1 MLRPRAY
8 VIAVAQT
15 TSAAEGFGDGLGNV
29 GDFSGVA
36 VRASTFTRHRQ
47 PLTSANLVTAVCGTR
62 TGRLAGQSR
71 APGIGYR
78 GKMTNP
84 AQVILRTEK
93 QILRVQRRIWLLQTV
108 FWIAAG
114 AAVLAAAATLVR
126 KRRPLAPP
134 VQPQPRPNTG
144 SDTTLTDKPTH

>member
-15 TSAAEGFGDGLGNV
+15 TSAAEGFGDALDKV
-29 GDFSGVA
+29 GDFAVA
-36 VRASTFTRHRQ
+36 AVQAATFTRHRQ

-84 AQVILRTEK
+84 ARSFCAPRSRSCACSGESGYCSPCSGLRRGLLSSPL
-93 QILRVQRRIWLLQTV
+93 LR
-108 FWIAAG
+108 
-114 AAVLAAAATLVR
+114 
-126 KRRPLAPP
+126 P
-134 VQPQPRPNTG
+134 
-144 SDTTLTDKPTH
+144 